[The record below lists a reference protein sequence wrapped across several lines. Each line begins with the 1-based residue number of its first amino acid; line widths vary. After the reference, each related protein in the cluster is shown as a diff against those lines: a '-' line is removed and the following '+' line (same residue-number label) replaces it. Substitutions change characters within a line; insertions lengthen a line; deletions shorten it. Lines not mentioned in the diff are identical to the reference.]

1 MGRRW
6 FGTLLGLWLAGAAP
20 VVSAQT
26 IEVSPFV
33 GYRFGGDL
41 YEVYTGAALD
51 IDGAAAVGGVV
62 DVFVERGLSLSFLY
76 AHQDARI
83 ESVDS
88 WGRVTDYG
96 RLSVDHW
103 HVGGTQEF
111 TAGAVRPFVVG
122 TLGLTHFGA
131 PGDSELRFSMAAG
144 GGVKLMP
151 TRHLGLR
158 LDGRVYAVFVD
169 GWTSAGACGGAG
181 CLVAVDVS
189 ITWQA
194 EFTAGV
200 VVAF

>member
-1 MGRRW
+1 MV
-6 FGTLLGLWLAGAAP
+6 LGFWLASAASMA
-20 VVSAQT
+20 SAQT
-26 IEVSPFV
+26 VEVSPFV

-41 YEVYTGAALD
+41 YEIHTGAALD
-51 IDGAAAVGGVV
+51 IDGAATVGGTV
-62 DVFVERGLSLSFLY
+62 DLFVERGLSFSFLY

-111 TAGAVRPFVVG
+111 GGGAVRPFLVG

-131 PGDSELRFSMAAG
+131 PGDSELRFSMAGG

-151 TRHLGLR
+151 TRHVGVR

-169 GWTSAGACGGAG
+169 GWTGAGVCGGAG
-181 CLVAVDVS
+181 CLVGVDVS
-189 ITWQA
+189 IIWQA
-194 EFTAGV
+194 EFTAGIV
-200 VVAF
+200 VGF